1 MKNDQII
8 NKKEI
13 VDDQASGTS
22 FEEKKASYRI
32 TGKDPL
38 YKRLV
43 AEGSEDFFH
52 YINWLG
58 LTRDH
63 NLMILSSVHHYY
75 YDLEDLK
82 GVRTLVNLKRL
93 NQINNPGAFLHTI
106 YRVLPPKANFVG
118 CFEDYGKNR
127 RGSIRLSQSSRLLN
141 SFINML
147 DSRIDRILSKK
158 DVERIMREHGFRVI
172 DFTEINGLVYFC
184 SGNVKKSIV
193 Y

>member
-1 MKNDQII
+1 MKNDQIL

-38 YKRLV
+38 YKKLV
-43 AEGSEDFFH
+43 AEGGEDFFH

-58 LTRDH
+58 LAKD
-63 NLMILSSVHHYY
+63 NNMMILSSVHHYY
-75 YDLEDLK
+75 YDLEDLR

-93 NQINNPGAFLHTI
+93 NQISNPGAFLHTI
-106 YRVLPPKANFVG
+106 YRVLPPKANLVG
-118 CFEDYGKNR
+118 CFEDYSKHR
-127 RGSIRLSQSSRLLN
+127 RGTVRLSQPSRLLN

-147 DSRIDRILSKK
+147 DSRIDRILSQK

-172 DFTEINGLVYFC
+172 DFTEINGLAYFC
-184 SGNVKKSIV
+184 SGNVKKSTV

>member
-1 MKNDQII
+1 MKNDHII
-8 NKKEI
+8 NKKKI
-13 VDDQASGTS
+13 VDDQASVTS
-22 FEEKKASYRI
+22 FEDKQASI
-32 TGKDPL
+32 LVAGKDPL

-63 NLMILSSVHHYY
+63 HLMILSSVHHYY

-82 GVRTLVNLKRL
+82 GVKTLVNLKKL

-106 YRVLPPKANFVG
+106 YRVLPPKASLVG
-118 CFEDYGKNR
+118 CFEDYGKHS
-127 RGSIRLSQSSRLLN
+127 RGHVRFSQSSRLLN

-158 DVERIMREHGFRVI
+158 DVERIMKEHGFRVI

-184 SGNVKKSIV
+184 SGNLKTSTA